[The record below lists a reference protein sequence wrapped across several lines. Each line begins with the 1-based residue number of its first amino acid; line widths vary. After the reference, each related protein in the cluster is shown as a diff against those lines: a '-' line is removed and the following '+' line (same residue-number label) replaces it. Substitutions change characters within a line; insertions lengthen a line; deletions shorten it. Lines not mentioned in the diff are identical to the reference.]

1 MTDTLAS
8 NVLLVTIDS
17 LRTDAIDPYGGE
29 YETPTFSAIADRGVV
44 FENAFAHGNWTPMSF
59 PSILASRPAFADTGR
74 IGVDGATT
82 LAERVRDTGIATGGF
97 NAANGFLTEHWGY
110 NDGFDDFDAFVG
122 SGGDGR
128 AGEFVAAHPTW
139 GAWLQLLT
147 SPFRRVGNIV
157 RGGSDEQP
165 FTDASRMLDIE
176 RGATSFVAETDEPF
190 FLWIHYMDAHTP
202 YVPAPRYLREM
213 SDRRVGKVRMLVA
226 HVRTGL
232 GWSVGDRTLA
242 DLRTLYQG
250 AVRQIDASLARVLS
264 SLDDAGVGDAT
275 AVVVAGDHGEEF
287 MDHGH
292 LSHYPKLYDELVHVP
307 LMIDI
312 PGLESGRVASHVG
325 LDAISPT
332 VCDILGIDP
341 ADGWTGESLVP
352 TIRDGSAPRSDPV
365 VSVAVRGDDVTQQ
378 PIPRRLEEGDLLVS
392 ARERDWAYI
401 RNTVTGAEELYD
413 RRSDP
418 EQRTDLLA
426 ADDSVAPE
434 TPAARAHD
442 RLRDAVRDHVAILEA
457 IDPDD
462 DDGGI
467 GDDIETRL
475 EALGYR

>member
-1 MTDTLAS
+1 MTDTPAS
-8 NVLLVTIDS
+8 NVLLVTVDS
-17 LRTDAIDPYGGE
+17 LRTDAIEPYGGE
-29 YETPTFSAIADRGVV
+29 YETPTFSAIAARGTV

-82 LAERVRDTGIATGGF
+82 LAERVSEAGVATGGF
-97 NAANGFLTEHWGY
+97 NAANGFLTSHWGY
-110 NDGFDDFDAFVG
+110 DDGFDDFGAFVSG
-122 SGGDGR
+122 GGDGR

-147 SPFRRVGNIV
+147 SPFRRVGTRL

-176 RGATSFVAETDEPF
+176 RGATSFVEGTDEPF

-202 YVPAPRYLREM
+202 YVPAPRYLREI

-250 AVRQIDASLARVLS
+250 AVRQIDTSLDRLLS
-264 SLDDAGVGDAT
+264 SLDDAGVRDDT

-307 LMIDI
+307 LMIDV
-312 PGLESGRVASHVG
+312 PGVEPRRVSDHVG
-325 LDAISPT
+325 LDAIPPT
-332 VCDILGIDP
+332 VCDLLGVDP
-341 ADGWTGESLVP
+341 ADDWVGESLLP
-352 TIRDGSAPRSDPV
+352 TVRSGTAPRPDPV
-365 VSVAVRGDDVTQQ
+365 VTVAVRGEEVTQQ
-378 PIPRRLEEGDLLVS
+378 PIPRRLDEGDLLVS
-392 ARERDWAYI
+392 ARDRDWVYI

-413 RRSDP
+413 RRADP
-418 EQRTDLLA
+418 EQRTDLLSDGDVEGDA
-426 ADDSVAPE
+426 AD
-434 TPAARAHD
+434 ARD
-442 RLRDAVRDHVAILEA
+442 RLGDTVDDHIATLEAADRDDPEDAVDE
-457 IDPDD
+457 
-462 DDGGI
+462 
-467 GDDIETRL
+467 DIETRL